1 MPNFEKNQPDIN
13 MDYILAHSLS
23 LFFYVITL
31 AAYNRAVKEYAGEK
45 TGAAIKLI
53 MAALIIL
60 FIADFADY
68 FFALIFS
75 VSENT
80 ILIIKIL
87 LRLASFCV
95 LFFGGLRFFID
106 EPVDNRFFRYT
117 SSKNLS
123 QKSALQNKFEPDRS
137 AELRAV
143 LQETSRERPRG
154 APGLHRLLANHNFP
168 VIIPCVVIVAIIMSY
183 YLLWRTHTPKI
194 ALDKKVHPQSFQ
206 QDNITKE
213 QKQKIEAILAK
224 IKQQKKKEAEILAR
238 IEQAAAKEREV
249 LDRIEKKEDK
259 QRNETKEEQKNDA
272 EIKVK
277 KEADE
282 KRLAKIRKANKRRQ
296 LAKIKQANN
305 NALKL
310 KEISIL
316 NRIMASAQKSLS
328 RKQYSEAKNA
338 YQTALHILEESS
350 FKDQTEFLKY
360 RIKIEKALR
369 NEEIIFG
376 SQGYVYYQGNW
387 ITPGEYDKKLSD
399 AGFVIYKGK
408 RKHFMELKDIIISL
422 TNNKV
427 KTYLTYRYSGKNI
440 HKKNIRF
447 NSLTLNRNSGAFSE
461 FTIVYRWEVWTFS
474 EIGNGVCSLDIRYD
488 AGQDKWKIIRE
499 CEER

>member
-123 QKSALQNKFEPDRS
+123 QENALQDKVAPDRS

-143 LQETSRERPRG
+143 LQEASRKRPG
-154 APGLHRLLANHNFP
+154 VSGLRRLLANHNLP
-168 VIIPCVVIVAIIMSY
+168 LIIPCVVIVVIIMSY

-194 ALDKKVHPQSFQ
+194 AVDKKTHPQSFQ
-206 QDNITKE
+206 PDNITKK
-213 QKQKIEAILAK
+213 QKQKIEVILAK
-224 IKQQKKKEAEILAR
+224 IKQQKKKEAEILVR

-249 LDRIEKKEDK
+249 LDRIKKKEDK

-272 EIKVK
+272 EIKAK
-277 KEADE
+277 KEAD
-282 KRLAKIRKANKRRQ
+282 KKGLAKIRKANVRRQ

-316 NRIMASAQKSLS
+316 NKIITSAQKSLS
-328 RKQYSEAKNA
+328 RKQYSETKNA
-338 YQTALHILEESS
+338 YQTALDILEESS

-369 NEEIIFG
+369 DEEIMFG
-376 SQGYVYYQGNW
+376 SQGYVYYQGSW
-387 ITPGEYDKKLSD
+387 ITPEEYDKKLSD

-427 KTYLTYRYSGKNI
+427 KAYLTYRYSGKNI

-447 NSLTLNRNSGAFSE
+447 SSLTLNRNSGAFSE

-474 EIGNGVCSLDIRYD
+474 EIGDGVCSLDIRYD
-488 AGQDKWKIIRE
+488 ADQDKWKIIRE

>member
-1 MPNFEKNQPDIN
+1 

-31 AAYNRAVKEYAGEK
+31 AAYNQAIKEYAGEK

-117 SSKNLS
+117 SSKSLS
-123 QKSALQNKFEPDRS
+123 QESALQDNFAPDRS
-137 AELRAV
+137 SELRAV
-143 LQETSRERPRG
+143 LQEASRERPG
-154 APGLHRLLANHNFP
+154 VSGLRRYLANNKFP
-168 VIIPCVVIVAIIMSY
+168 VVIPCVVIAAIIISY

-194 ALDKKVHPQSFQ
+194 AVDKKFHPQSFQ
-206 QDNITKE
+206 PDNITKE

-224 IKQQKKKEAEILAR
+224 IKQEQKREAEIFAR
-238 IEQAAAKEREV
+238 IEQAEAKEREV

-259 QRNETKEEQKNDA
+259 QRNETKEEQTNDA
-272 EIKVK
+272 EIKAE
-277 KEADE
+277 KEADK
-282 KRLAKIRKANKRRQ
+282 KRLAKIRKANERRQ

-305 NALKL
+305 KALKL
-310 KEISIL
+310 KEISII

-328 RKQYSEAKNA
+328 RKKYSEAKNT
-338 YQTALHILEESS
+338 YQTALGILETSS

-369 NEEIIFG
+369 DEEIIFG
-376 SQGYVYYQGNW
+376 SQGYIYYQGSW

-422 TNNKV
+422 TKNKV
-427 KTYLTYRYSGKNI
+427 KTYLTYIYSGKNI

-447 NSLTLNRNSGAFSE
+447 NRLTLKRNSGAFSE
-461 FTIVYRWEVWTFS
+461 FTIFYRWEVWTFS
-474 EIGNGVCSLDIRYD
+474 EIGEGVCSLDIRYD
-488 AGQDKWKIIRE
+488 ADQDKWKILRE
-499 CEER
+499 CEEG